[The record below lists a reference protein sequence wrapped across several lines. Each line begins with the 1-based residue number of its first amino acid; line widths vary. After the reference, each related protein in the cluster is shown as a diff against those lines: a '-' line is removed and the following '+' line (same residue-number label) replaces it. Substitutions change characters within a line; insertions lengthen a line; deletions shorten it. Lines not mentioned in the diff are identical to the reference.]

1 MAFLGLAVVYMMRIN
16 LSVAIVSMVGMD
28 PPLSSDVNTS
38 TRPIPTS
45 DFCPIKNSIGPTPAS
60 FVITKISSFF
70 CIDQVYKLN
79 KSEIKLQ
86 NGEFDWDSKT
96 QGIILGSFFWG
107 YMVTQIPGAF
117 LARKFGGG
125 KYIFGLG
132 IALTGIFS
140 LLTPW
145 AARYSTDALIA
156 CRILMG
162 LSEVCTWQQQKTY
175 PNIISFVRSL
185 QGVTL
190 PAITHMLSYWVPVE
204 ERSTIGA
211 FVLAGITIDVV
222 IYLLQFHHFSRFT

>member
-1 MAFLGLAVVYMMRIN
+1 
-16 LSVAIVSMVGMD
+16 
-28 PPLSSDVNTS
+28 
-38 TRPIPTS
+38 
-45 DFCPIKNSIGPTPAS
+45 
-60 FVITKISSFF
+60 
-70 CIDQVYKLN
+70 
-79 KSEIKLQ
+79 
-86 NGEFDWDSKT
+86 
-96 QGIILGSFFWG
+96 
-107 YMVTQIPGAF
+107 MVTQIPGAF